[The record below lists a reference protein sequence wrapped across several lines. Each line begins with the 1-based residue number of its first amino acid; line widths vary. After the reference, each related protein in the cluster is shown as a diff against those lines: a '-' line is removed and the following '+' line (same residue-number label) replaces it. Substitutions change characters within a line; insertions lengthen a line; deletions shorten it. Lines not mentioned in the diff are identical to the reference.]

1 MTELLQHPRFGN
13 VRIVIEKGET
23 FFVGK
28 DLCEAFGDRHYLR
41 TMSKLDEDEKGMT
54 HIATPGGRQE
64 MTVVNESGLY
74 HLLFMFEPQKGT
86 NRTIASERILFLKT
100 FRKWVTSEVLPS
112 IRKYGFYST
121 NQRKMDNAVKRAE
134 LRAKKML
141 FKEIE
146 HRISPTDKKLIAKQC
161 LATEYTVQRVLNV
174 EKEDVYMATL
184 LYNRAMGNKEL
195 YSEFYTAKGAEGLL
209 KLLIENPKS

>member
-1 MTELLQHPRFGN
+1 MTELLQHPKFGN
-13 VRIVIEKGET
+13 VRIVINNGET

-41 TMSKLDEDEKGMT
+41 SMGKLDEDEKGMT
-54 HIATPGGRQE
+54 HIATPGGKQE
-64 MTVVNESGLY
+64 MIVVNESGLY

-86 NRTIASERILFLKT
+86 NRAIADERILFLKT

-112 IRKYGFYST
+112 IRKFGFYST

-134 LRAKKML
+134 VKAKREL
-141 FKEIE
+141 FKEING
-146 HRISPTDKKLIAKQC
+146 RLSTTDKKLIAKQC
-161 LATEYTVQRVLNV
+161 LTTEYEVNRVLKV

-184 LYNRAMGNKEL
+184 LFNKAIGNKEL
-195 YSEFYTAKGAEGLL
+195 YSEFYTMKGAEDML
-209 KLLIENPKS
+209 KILIQNNR